1 VGRRRYLCL
10 LVAWLICWQSAA
22 FAGAALKAAS
32 CCCAHRGEAK
42 CHCPACEHARELES
56 DTPLIKTC
64 GASAPAAQQP
74 SPLPVLPQDLAPA
87 VALQPELVP
96 ATDPP
101 SLSPEPPSEVPT
113 PPPLA

>member
-1 VGRRRYLCL
+1 
-10 LVAWLICWQSAA
+10 
-22 FAGAALKAAS
+22 
-32 CCCAHRGEAK
+32 
-42 CHCPACEHARELES
+42 LES

-87 VALQPELVP
+87 VALQPDLVP

-113 PPPLA
+113 PPPLS